1 MDKHSGQLNM
11 EETKTNKTFLKD
23 VYICLLSAFGGPE
36 THFSVMMDHLVIK
49 KKYIS
54 KTELIEMV
62 SLCNML
68 PGPTS
73 TQLII
78 SIGHKLGGPKLALPA
93 MMIWALP
100 SLIIMSALSFMYLF
114 LDQANFSEAALRFIA
129 PMAVGFILVAAMRMG
144 KTVITSRTTAIL
156 FILSGLSTYFIRT
169 PWSLPL
175 ALLMGG
181 AVTILL
187 SGEKGL
193 WQRVSLRPP
202 WAYLIAFFIIGIG
215 SFLISLSVDNRL
227 VDLFDS
233 FYRFGYLV
241 FGGGQVVVPLMYGDL
256 VDIHHYMT
264 GQEFMAGY
272 GLSQGVPGPMF
283 SFSGYA
289 GGLAARG
296 EGIGFQMLGAATTGV
311 AIFLPGILLIFF
323 VFPIWESL
331 KTIKGIQISLQGINA
346 VAGGMVAGMAFLLLR
361 MNGISALN
369 IIATLI
375 AATLVLWG
383 KIPTPI
389 IVLATLA
396 AGILLPFMS

>member
-1 MDKHSGQLNM
+1 MNIDEKRSNIP
-11 EETKTNKTFLKD
+11 FLKD
-23 VYICLLSAFGGPE
+23 VFFCLLSAFGGPE

-78 SIGHKLGGPKLALPA
+78 SIGHKLGGPRLALPA
-93 MMIWALP
+93 MLIWALP
-100 SLIIMSALSFMYLF
+100 SLFIMSALSFMYLF
-114 LDQANFSEAALRFIA
+114 LDQANFSDEALRFIA
-129 PMAVGFILVAAMRMG
+129 PMAVGFILIAAMRMG
-144 KTVITSRTTAIL
+144 KTVITSRMTAIL

-175 ALLMGG
+175 ALLLGG
-181 AVTILL
+181 AVSVLV

-193 WQRVSLRPP
+193 WHRVSVKPP
-202 WAYLIAFFIIGIG
+202 WAYLAVFLTIGIA
-215 SFLISLSVDNRL
+215 SFFVASSVENRII
-227 VDLFDS
+227 DLFDS

-241 FGGGQVVVPLMYGDL
+241 FGGGQVVVPLMYGNL
-256 VDIHHYMT
+256 VDTHQYMT

-272 GLSQGVPGPMF
+272 GLSQGIPGPMF

-296 EGIGFQMLGAATTGV
+296 EGIGFQILGAATAGF

-323 VFPIWESL
+323 VYPIWESL
-331 KTIKGIQISLQGINA
+331 KTIKGIQISLLGINA
-346 VAGGMVAGMAFLLLR
+346 VAGGMVAGMAFLLLK
-361 MNGISALN
+361 MNGFTVLN
-369 IIATLI
+369 ITVTLI
-375 AATLVLWG
+375 AAALVLWG

-396 AGILLPFMS
+396 AGILMPIIS

>member
-1 MDKHSGQLNM
+1 MNM
-11 EETKTNKTFLKD
+11 KKTGINTPFLKD
-23 VYICLLSAFGGPE
+23 VFICLLSAFGGPE

-54 KTELIEMV
+54 QTELIEMV

-93 MMIWALP
+93 MVIWALP
-100 SLIIMSALSFMYLF
+100 SLIIMSMLSFLYLF
-114 LDQANFSEAALRFIA
+114 LQQGNFSTDALRYIA
-129 PMAVGFILVAAMRMG
+129 PMAVGFILIAALRMG
-144 KTVITSRTTAIL
+144 RTVITNSTTAIL
-156 FILSGLSTYFIRT
+156 FVLSILLTFFVRT

-175 ALLMGG
+175 ILVLGG
-181 AVTILL
+181 VVTVLA

-193 WQRVSLRPP
+193 WRKVAVKPP
-202 WAYLIAFFIIGIG
+202 WAYLIVFLTVGVG
-215 SFLISLSVDNRL
+215 SFVLASVFDSRI
-227 VDLFDS
+227 VDIFAS

-241 FGGGQVVVPLMYGDL
+241 FGGGQVVVPLMYGEL
-256 VDIHHYMT
+256 VDVHHYMT

-272 GLSQGVPGPMF
+272 GLSQGIPGPMF

-296 EGIGFQMLGAATTGV
+296 DGIGLQILGAATAGFS
-311 AIFLPGILLIFF
+311 IFLPGILLIFF
-323 VFPIWESL
+323 VYPIWESL
-331 KTIKGIQISLQGINA
+331 KTIKGIQISLLGINA
-346 VAGGMVAGMAFLLLR
+346 AAGGMVAGMSLVLLQ
-361 MNGISALN
+361 MNGFTVSN
-369 IIATLI
+369 ITVTIF
-375 AATLVLWG
+375 AAVLVLWG

-389 IVLATLA
+389 IVLATLV
-396 AGILLPFMS
+396 AGILIPIMK